1 MKPRHFVQLE
11 TSADIREAF
20 GPLYVP
26 CDAPPA
32 YWQRTPSGDL
42 APASQATTEALHCHI
57 GPPRPVQRPPLKPL
71 SSRLR
76 DALNPKPKRKPTRG
90 DPNDCGF

>member
-20 GPLYVP
+20 GPLSIKP

-42 APASQATTEALHCHI
+42 ALASQATTEALHCHI
-57 GPPRPVQRPPLKPL
+57 RPAKASAASAAQ
-71 SSRLR
+71 
-76 DALNPKPKRKPTRG
+76 NPV
-90 DPNDCGF
+90 